1 MKLCNVPAR
10 LTLLIERS
18 SHHFRWIVS
27 PVFTKQRIDNFFQFS
42 SVKLRVGKSY
52 LYHLETKQPKCWM
65 LWLVHTSSCNFTL
78 QLGYL
83 KDGNVFRFVQIL
95 YLLCV
100 EQLRLSVAHHS
111 YYETSLCNELLTN
124 RAQTKSLFAD
134 SEFSKCCSFCGECVA
149 QRWVLHPYSLVLSV
163 SSTRRTVYIH

>member
-27 PVFTKQRIDNFFQFS
+27 PVFTKQRIEKFFQFS

-124 RAQTKSLFAD
+124 RARLNLFCRLRVFEMLLILRGMRCAEMSAASL
-134 SEFSKCCSFCGECVA
+134 
-149 QRWVLHPYSLVLSV
+149 LPSL
-163 SSTRRTVYIH
+163 